1 MLQIPPGGSQ
11 EGKRDRGEQGWAGFG
26 GVSPCH
32 HAILGEG
39 LKVQGES
46 RPRDTA
52 GKYLVRRG
60 EGIKKEKKTMKKQ
73 HMCFILKQDFIR
85 RENRAVLSHRS
96 CSTMVREG

>member
-52 GKYLVRRG
+52 GKYLVRIG
-60 EGIKKEKKTMKKQ
+60 EGIKKEKNNEKTTHVLYSKTGFHKKGEQ
-73 HMCFILKQDFIR
+73 SSFEPQIMLH
-85 RENRAVLSHRS
+85 H
-96 CSTMVREG
+96 G